1 MPGFPDIINSTLRPA
16 KRPKLVAVDL
26 FAGCGGLALGFESA
40 GIATIGFEKERDA
53 CATYRRNLS
62 GACVETVLSPESEFP
77 ECDILIGGPPCQ
89 PFSVG
94 GSQNGLNDSRDGFP
108 TFIAAVE
115 KLRPKLWMFENVR
128 GMMYANRWYLD
139 QILDRLRAL
148 DYEVE
153 LRLLNAV
160 HFGVPQKRERLV
172 VVGHQGKFTFP
183 QPSSQAW
190 TAGEALEG
198 ILFEVP
204 PESKFLTASMD
215 RYVENYEKAS
225 CCVRPRDLHLEQ
237 PSRTLTCRNLAGA
250 TGDMQRIKLPDGR
263 RRRLLIREAAR
274 LQSFPDH
281 YEFIGS
287 EGSVFKQIGN
297 AVPPMMAHALAK
309 SVLNYFAKHKDPIA
323 KHTLAAAA

>member
-183 QPSSQAW
+183 QPSSHAW

-309 SVLNYFAKHKDPIA
+309 SVLNYFAKHKDTIA
-323 KHTLAAAA
+323 KNTLAAAA

>member
-26 FAGCGGLALGFESA
+26 FAGCGGLALGFEAA

-53 CATYRRNLS
+53 CATYRQNLS
-62 GACVETVLSPESEFP
+62 GACVETTLNPDSELP
-77 ECDILIGGPPCQ
+77 DCDVLIGGPPCQ

-94 GSQNGLNDSRDGFP
+94 GHQNGLSDSRDGFP

-115 KLRPKLWMFENVR
+115 RLRPKLWMFENVR
-128 GMMYANRWYLD
+128 GMMYGNRWYLD
-139 QILDRLRAL
+139 QILDRLKAL
-148 DYEVE
+148 GYEVE

-160 HFGVPQKRERLV
+160 HYGVPQKRERLV
-172 VVGHQGKFTFP
+172 VVGHRGGFSFP
-183 QPSSQAW
+183 QPSAHAW
-190 TAGEALEG
+190 TAGDALEG
-198 ILFEVP
+198 MLYMVP
-204 PESKFLTASMD
+204 PESKFLTVSMD
-215 RYVENYEKAS
+215 RYVANYEKAS
-225 CCVRPRDLHLEQ
+225 CCVRPRDLHLDQ

-287 EGSVFKQIGN
+287 EGSVYNQIGN
-297 AVPPMMAHALAK
+297 AVPPMMAYALAK
-309 SVLNYFAKHKDPIA
+309 SVLKYFAKLERPVARRK
-323 KHTLAAAA
+323 LAAAA